1 MALKNKKA
9 KYIPAKIMAGIT
21 AVCFTGLVYHCI
33 AHGVTEGQINNIVKD
48 TISTHEF
55 VDYKE
60 ARNAELY
67 QAYKSGI
74 ISAKEF
80 NDRSSALLSADEVL
94 KNREHYMSE
103 EDASRYAKLKEKDE
117 GLQTGA
123 VAAGGAAILGV
134 FGVAS
139 CYTAEEYK
147 RRQYADYHS
156 MDLC

>member
-1 MALKNKKA
+1 MVLKNKKV
-9 KYIPAKIMAGIT
+9 KYLPAKIMAGIA
-21 AVCFTGLVYHCI
+21 AVCFTGLVYHCV
-33 AHGVTEGQINNIVKD
+33 AHALTEEQINNMTRDI
-48 TISTHEF
+48 ISTHEF

-60 ARNAELY
+60 SRTAELY
-67 QAYKSGI
+67 EAYKNGI

-80 NDRSSALLSADEVL
+80 SERSSALVSGEEVF
-94 KNREHYMSE
+94 KNREHYMSA
-103 EDASRYAKLKEKDE
+103 EDGNKYAEIREKDE
-117 GLQTGA
+117 GLKTGA
-123 VAAGGAAILGV
+123 GACGGAAILSV